1 MTANLDDFSRMGAF
15 ASQRKAVGKK
25 IEWRDV
31 DAETGEEI
39 DYSADVLIIRLPF
52 SILEKAYE
60 KDSKGSYLIEACVR
74 LGDGSQKFSY
84 EQASDLSPPLAG
96 ALTSAIFE
104 VNPISQGA
112 KAKN

>member
-1 MTANLDDFSRMGAF
+1 MTTNLDDFGRMGAF
-15 ASQRKAVGKK
+15 ASKRKAVAKK

-31 DAETGEEI
+31 DADTGEEV

-74 LGDGSQKFSY
+74 LGDGDQRFSY

-104 VNPISQGA
+104 VNPISQGV